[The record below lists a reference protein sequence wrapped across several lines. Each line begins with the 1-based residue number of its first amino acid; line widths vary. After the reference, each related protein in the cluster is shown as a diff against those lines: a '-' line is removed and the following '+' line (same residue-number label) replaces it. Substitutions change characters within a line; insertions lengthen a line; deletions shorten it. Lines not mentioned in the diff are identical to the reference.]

1 MQTGIAIALAW
12 PETWCKEAGSWY
24 DRFMKIIGI
33 SKNGYYRVG
42 HAAVVLVDTNS
53 GRCHYFD
60 FGRYHCPK
68 GYGRIRDAETDHDLK
83 IKTQARFSQGG
94 LSNYRELLEEISMN
108 DACHGA
114 GVLHA
119 SYTSVDFKK
128 AIHTAKSLQ
137 ENSPLPYGPFIPM
150 GTNCSRFVRQIIIS
164 ASSINVDNVSLFIP
178 LTISPMPLSNVKSL
192 KNYQIIGK

>member
-83 IKTQARFSQGG
+83 IITQARFSQ
-94 LSNYRELLEEISMN
+94 
-108 DACHGA
+108 
-114 GVLHA
+114 
-119 SYTSVDFKK
+119 
-128 AIHTAKSLQ
+128 
-137 ENSPLPYGPFIPM
+137 
-150 GTNCSRFVRQIIIS
+150 
-164 ASSINVDNVSLFIP
+164 
-178 LTISPMPLSNVKSL
+178 
-192 KNYQIIGK
+192 